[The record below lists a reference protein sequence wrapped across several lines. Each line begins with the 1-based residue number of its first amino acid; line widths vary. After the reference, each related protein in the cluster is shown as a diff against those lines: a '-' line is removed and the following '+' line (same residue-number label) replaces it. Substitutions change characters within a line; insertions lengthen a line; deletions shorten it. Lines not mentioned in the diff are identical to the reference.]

1 MNSYFL
7 YIELM
12 TATWGQLHSS
22 KRIPRVNH
30 SSGTSRAQMTLV
42 IPEFT
47 SKNAPSLSR
56 VKVME
61 ATDEFESSRT
71 AYESVGQPM
80 GAALRG
86 WKIGNSNP
94 VQVLARGPCCR
105 LH

>member
-1 MNSYFL
+1 
-7 YIELM
+7 
-12 TATWGQLHSS
+12 
-22 KRIPRVNH
+22 
-30 SSGTSRAQMTLV
+30 MTLG

-80 GAALRG
+80 GAADEWWTVG
-86 WKIGNSNP
+86 ESNP
-94 VQVLARGPCCR
+94 
-105 LH
+105 

>member
-1 MNSYFL
+1 
-7 YIELM
+7 
-12 TATWGQLHSS
+12 
-22 KRIPRVNH
+22 
-30 SSGTSRAQMTLV
+30 MTLG

-80 GAALRG
+80 GAADEW

-94 VQVLARGPCCR
+94 VRVLDRGPCYR

>member
-1 MNSYFL
+1 
-7 YIELM
+7 M
-12 TATWGQLHSS
+12 TATRGRLHSS

-30 SSGTSRAQMTLV
+30 SSGTSRAQLTLG

-80 GAALRG
+80 GAAYNGGRSG
-86 WKIGNSNP
+86 TRIPSRSSP
-94 VQVLARGPCCR
+94 EARAADYTNLPINGGP
-105 LH
+105 